1 MTPNPYSTYRT
12 TQITTAST
20 GDLVV
25 LLYDAAVQALILAE
39 DALGAH
45 AWSESTRQLV
55 QAQKLVMELNNG
67 LDLNRGGDL
76 AVKLRGLYLY
86 MYRTLVQA
94 SIDKDTAE
102 VRRIRALLDQLRAS
116 WRAVVKGEPVLHA
129 AGVAA

>member
-1 MTPNPYSTYRT
+1 MPTPYSQYRT

-39 DALGAH
+39 DALDARR
-45 AWSESTRQLV
+45 WSESTRQLV

-67 LDLNRGGDL
+67 VDLNRGGEL
-76 AVKLRGLYLY
+76 AARLRGLYLY

-94 SIDKDTAE
+94 SIDKDTAQ
-102 VRRIRALLDQLRAS
+102 VRRIRCLLDQLRGS
-116 WRAVVKGEPVLHA
+116 WRAVVKGEPALRASGA
-129 AGVAA
+129 AA

>member
-1 MTPNPYSTYRT
+1 MTPNPYSQYRT
-12 TQITTAST
+12 TQITTASA

-25 LLYDAAVQALILAE
+25 LLYDAAVQALMLAE
-39 DALGAH
+39 DALDAH

-67 LDLNRGGDL
+67 VDLNRGGDL
-76 AVKLRGLYLY
+76 AVKLRSLYLY

-94 SIDKDTAE
+94 SIDKNASE
-102 VRRIRALLDQLRAS
+102 VRRIRNLLNQLRAS
-116 WRAVVKGEPVLHA
+116 WRAVVKGEPVLQP